1 MKIVKAHNVFAVVRF
16 AVVRGLL
23 ILAFGLLQV
32 VAGLI
37 GMNASGSSDG
47 SAAQQFVGIFV
58 TLFSAIGM
66 LLIISG
72 AITTLYSIL
81 IFGNIRRTRRGISR
95 GFLVIDVI
103 ANIATV
109 VIGIIVLFSDGE
121 DANVYA
127 CIVLLVLAAIGFA
140 FDITAFRA
148 LKAVRGGSYNMERNM
163 SHYRS
168 YKAFSVLG
176 ALFGIIPS
184 IAFAAFALSVDN
196 YYGESAYDIP
206 IIYAAL
212 AAVCV
217 SAVLAIIAS
226 VACGKGKGGLSGA
239 LLTVS
244 AIGRNSVFVQLRI
257 RRCLL
262 HRACV
267 ACHSGNMRFRGKR
280 KAQTRSGAQRKKIRA
295 RLHARSPRQINRKHI

>member
-1 MKIVKAHNVFAVVRF
+1 MKIVKAHNVF

-127 CIVLLVLAAIGFA
+127 CIVLLVLVAIGFA

-206 IIYAAL
+206 VIYAAL

-244 AIGRNSVFVQLRI
+244 AIASCVLVGIAFSFSLGFAAVCCIGLA
-257 RRCLL
+257 LL
-262 HRACV
+262 AIAGIC
-267 ACHSGNMRFRGKR
+267 AFAESGKR
-280 KAQTRSGAQRKKIRA
+280 KREAERNARRFERDYMRA
-295 RLHARSPRQINRKHI
+295 RRDR